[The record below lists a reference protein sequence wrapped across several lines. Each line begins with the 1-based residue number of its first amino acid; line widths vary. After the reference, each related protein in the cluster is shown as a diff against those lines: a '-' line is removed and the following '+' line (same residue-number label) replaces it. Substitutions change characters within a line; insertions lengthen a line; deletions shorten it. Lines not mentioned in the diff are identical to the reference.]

1 MPRSRDGAA
10 QLMKQIPLPIGPVPD
25 PSFSSYLSQANIE
38 AVAHLAALRPL
49 DLPVYLWGPS
59 GSGKTHLLRASL
71 LARQERGERCG
82 WWDAA
87 VPGDWELQDDWTAV
101 ALDNCD
107 QLDALGQSR
116 AFAQFE
122 MAKAAGVQWLAAGR
136 FPPVDLPVRED
147 LRTRF
152 SWGLVFALRAP
163 QEHEI
168 RAALR
173 LEADRRGLFL
183 SDDVMGFLMT
193 RFERDLSRLMAL
205 LARLDEFALT
215 MQRAI
220 TVPLLKQMLREE
232 PEETLR

>member
-1 MPRSRDGAA
+1 
-10 QLMKQIPLPIGPVPD
+10 MKQIPLPIGPVPD
-25 PSFSSYLSQANIE
+25 PSFSSYLSQANTE
-38 AVAHLAALRPL
+38 VVAYLAAQVAAA
-49 DLPVYLWGPS
+49 LPVYLWGPS

-87 VPGDWELQDDWTAV
+87 DPGNWELQDDWTAV
-101 ALDNCD
+101 ALDNCERLAPHE
-107 QLDALGQSR
+107 QGR

-122 MAKAAGVQWLAAGR
+122 LAKAAGVQWLAAGR
-136 FPPVDLPVRED
+136 FPPVDLPLRED
-147 LRTRF
+147 LRTRLA
-152 SWGLVFALRAP
+152 WGMVFALRPP

-183 SDDVMGFLMT
+183 SDEVMGFLMS
-193 RFERDLSRLMAL
+193 RFERDLTQLMAL
-205 LARLDEFALT
+205 LERLDEFALT

-232 PEETLR
+232 PEEAPR